1 MVSEASLPVVQG
13 PMTPVAQVASASVLA
28 EAALALPVVQGPTA
42 QVAQVASASVLAE
55 AALAAVQRPMAV
67 P

>member
-28 EAALALPVVQGPTA
+28 ETALALPVVQGPTA
-42 QVAQVASASVLAE
+42 QMASASVLAE
-55 AALAAVQRPMAV
+55 AALAAVQHPMAV